1 MKNKKKSA
9 AQKKRE
15 AQKRDALA
23 RKVYLGQAEPEP
35 EKFKPVYDGYFK
47 LFLHDEDYKMAADRA
62 EFTEDWRANKKRGDI
77 MRRERKFQVTLH
89 IMDTDGHK
97 RGLQSMVFRDKGGQ
111 GDLSKVIFGFGN
123 EFCDEL
129 RAKIKKEYDEDLKVD
144 LVNSYAVIR
153 A

>member
-1 MKNKKKSA
+1 MSKKKKSA

-35 EKFKPVYDGYFK
+35 EKFEPVYDGYFK
-47 LFLHDEDYKMAADRA
+47 IFLHDDDYKRAADRA
-62 EFTEDWRANKKRGDI
+62 EFTEDWRANQKRGEI

-89 IMDTDGHK
+89 IVDTDGDK
-97 RGLQSMVFRDKGGQ
+97 RGLEGMLFTVKGGQ
-111 GDLSKVIFGFGN
+111 QALSKVIFGFGN

-129 RAKIKKEYDEDLKVD
+129 RAGDKDLKVD
-144 LVNSYAVIR
+144 LVNSYAVVR